1 MQELI
6 NHLANSIILR
16 QKGSYLK
23 KHIARTGILPES
35 QQGAPKRFRIDTI
48 TQEIFA
54 EGKVLLLDKPIHW
67 TSFDV
72 VKKLRSLLRIKKIGH
87 AGTLDPLASGLL
99 IICTGKYTK
108 KINEFMAQEKE
119 YTGAITI
126 GAVTPTYDLESLPEQ
141 QKDYSTISE
150 SLIHEAAKKF
160 VGEIEQLPPVYSALK
175 KAGTPLYELAR
186 RGAEIELKP
195 RKINIQLF
203 EITSIELPVIYFKVV
218 CSTGTYIRSL
228 AHDLGQELCCG
239 AYLSG
244 LRRTAIGDTRADDA
258 ISVTEFIEELEVLQ
272 GKFKEIK
279 ED

>member
-1 MQELI
+1 
-6 NHLANSIILR
+6 
-16 QKGSYLK
+16 
-23 KHIARTGILPES
+23 
-35 QQGAPKRFRIDTI
+35 
-48 TQEIFA
+48 
-54 EGKVLLLDKPIHW
+54 
-67 TSFDV
+67 
-72 VKKLRSLLRIKKIGH
+72 LLRIKKIGH

-141 QKDYSTISE
+141 QKDYSSITE
-150 SLIHEAAKKF
+150 SMIHEAAKKF

-186 RGAEIELKP
+186 RGEEIELKP

-203 EITSIELPVIYFKVV
+203 EITSIELPVIHFKVV

-228 AHDLGQELCCG
+228 ANDLGRELGCG
-239 AYLSG
+239 AYLSE
-244 LRRTAIGDTRADDA
+244 LRRTAIGETRVDEA
-258 ISVTEFIEELEVLQ
+258 IGVSEFIEELEVLQ
-272 GKFKEIK
+272 ENSNESKES
-279 ED
+279 

>member
-1 MQELI
+1 MK
-6 NHLANSIILR
+6 

-23 KHIARTGILPES
+23 KHIARTGIQPEV
-35 QQGAPKRFRIDTI
+35 QLGTTKRFRIDNI

-54 EGKVLLLDKPIHW
+54 EGKVLLFDKPVHW

-141 QKDYSTISE
+141 QKDYSGITE
-150 SLIHEAAKKF
+150 SMVYEAAKKF

-186 RGAEIELKP
+186 RGEEIELKP

-203 EITSIELPVIYFKVV
+203 EITSIEFPVIHFKVI

-228 AHDLGQELCCG
+228 ANDLGRELGCG
-239 AYLSG
+239 GYLSE
-244 LRRTAIGDTRADDA
+244 LRRTAIGETRVDEA
-258 ISVTEFIEELEVLQ
+258 IGVSEFIQELEILQ
-272 GKFKEIK
+272 GKSNENKES
-279 ED
+279 

>member
-6 NHLANSIILR
+6 NHFANSIILR

-23 KHIARTGILPES
+23 KHIALTGMLPES
-35 QQGAPKRFRIDTI
+35 QQGTPKRFRIDTI

-54 EGKVLLLDKPIHW
+54 EGKVLLLDKPVHW

-141 QKDYSTISE
+141 QKDYSGITE
-150 SLIHEAAKKF
+150 SMIHEAAKKF

-186 RGAEIELKP
+186 RGEEIELKP

-203 EITSIELPVIYFKVV
+203 EITSIELPVIHFKVIS
-218 CSTGTYIRSL
+218 STGTYIRSL
-228 AHDLGQELCCG
+228 ANDVGQVLGCG
-239 AYLSG
+239 GYLSE
-244 LRRTAIGDTRADDA
+244 LRRTAIGETRVDEA

-272 GKFKEIK
+272 GKSKENK
-279 ED
+279 ES

>member
-1 MQELI
+1 M
-6 NHLANSIILR
+6 R

-23 KHIARTGILPES
+23 KHIARTGMLPEL
-35 QQGAPKRFRIDTI
+35 QQGTPKRFRIDTI

-54 EGKVLLLDKPIHW
+54 EGKVLLLDKPVHW

-108 KINEFMAQEKE
+108 KINDFMAQEKE

-141 QKDYSTISE
+141 QKDYSGITE
-150 SLIHEAAKKF
+150 SMVYEAAQKF

-186 RGAEIELKP
+186 RGEEIELKP

-203 EITSIELPVIYFKVV
+203 EITSIELPVIHFKVI

-228 AHDLGQELCCG
+228 ANDVGQVLGCG
-239 AYLSG
+239 GYLSE
-244 LRRTAIGDTRADDA
+244 LRRTAIGETRVEEA

-272 GKFKEIK
+272 GKSKENK
-279 ED
+279 ES

>member
-1 MQELI
+1 L
-6 NHLANSIILR
+6 SKKGTYR
-16 QKGSYLK
+16 QKY
-23 KHIARTGILPES
+23 IAKTGDVLS
-35 QQGAPKRFRIDTI
+35 HASSGMRLTVSK
-48 TQEIFA
+48 EIQDEYE
-54 EGKVLLLDKPIHW
+54 EGKMLLLDKPLHW

-108 KINEFMAQEKE
+108 KINDFMAQEKE
-119 YTGAITI
+119 YTGSITI

-141 QKDYSTISE
+141 QKDYSGITE
-150 SLIHEAAKKF
+150 SMIHEAAKKF

-186 RGAEIELKP
+186 RGEEIELKP

-203 EITSIELPVIYFKVV
+203 EITSIELPVIHFKVV

-228 AHDLGQELCCG
+228 ANDLGVALGCG

-244 LRRTAIGDTRADDA
+244 LRRTAIGETRVDEA
-258 ISVTEFIEELEVLQ
+258 IGVSEFIEELEVLQ
-272 GKFKEIK
+272 GKSKEIK

>member
-1 MQELI
+1 LQELI
-6 NHLANSIILR
+6 NHFANSIILR

-23 KHIARTGILPES
+23 KHIALTGMLPES
-35 QQGAPKRFRIDTI
+35 QQGTPKRFRIDTI

-54 EGKVLLLDKPIHW
+54 EGKVLLLDKPVHW

-141 QKDYSTISE
+141 QKDYSGITE
-150 SLIHEAAKKF
+150 SMIHEAAKKF

-186 RGAEIELKP
+186 RGEEIELKP

-203 EITSIELPVIYFKVV
+203 EITSIELPVIHFKVIS
-218 CSTGTYIRSL
+218 STGTYIRSL
-228 AHDLGQELCCG
+228 ANDVGQVLGCG
-239 AYLSG
+239 GYLSE
-244 LRRTAIGDTRADDA
+244 LRRTAIGETRVDEA

-272 GKFKEIK
+272 GKSKENK
-279 ED
+279 ES

>member
-1 MQELI
+1 M
-6 NHLANSIILR
+6 R

-23 KHIARTGILPES
+23 KHIARTGMLPEL
-35 QQGAPKRFRIDTI
+35 QQGTPKRFRIDTI

-54 EGKVLLLDKPIHW
+54 EGKVLLLDKPVHW

-108 KINEFMAQEKE
+108 KINDFMAQEKE

-141 QKDYSTISE
+141 QKDYSGITE
-150 SLIHEAAKKF
+150 SMVYEAAQKF

-186 RGAEIELKP
+186 RGEEIELKP

-203 EITSIELPVIYFKVV
+203 EITSIELPVIHFKVI

-228 AHDLGQELCCG
+228 ANDVGQVLGCG
-239 AYLSG
+239 GYLSE
-244 LRRTAIGDTRADDA
+244 LRRTAIGETRVEEA
-258 ISVTEFIEELEVLQ
+258 ISVTEFIVELEVLQ
-272 GKFKEIK
+272 GMSK
-279 ED
+279 